1 MSKLTNFGQGNLMAA
16 VLYEI
21 FVTSFFPF
29 CLYVQRNAV
38 KTSLDVILEDLKKTN
53 KYIDTGLVYSLR
65 GLRGSIT
72 FHTRYSLTCSFTNL
86 NIHSPKMSRRIS
98 KLLK

>member
-1 MSKLTNFGQGNLMAA
+1 MKYLSLH
-16 VLYEI
+16 
-21 FVTSFFPF
+21 FFPF

-72 FHTRYSLTCSFTNL
+72 FHTRYSLTCSFTKFE
-86 NIHSPKMSRRIS
+86 HSFAKNVA
-98 KLLK
+98 